1 MTTVNYETHNI
12 GVARQIRDEL
22 TNHRENC
29 RAAEALTV
37 ERDLLR
43 YAISAYRENA
53 DDAEAIA
60 RIAYPEV
67 CA

>member
-12 GVARQIRDEL
+12 GVARQMRDEL

-43 YAISAYRENA
+43 YAIGAYLAEAA
-53 DDAEAIA
+53 DTDAIA
-60 RIAYPEV
+60 RIACPE
-67 CA
+67 AP